1 MDLLERARTLMACPL
16 FESLAP
22 AVLIRLAERARAT
35 ELVRG
40 ERRTTDD
47 TVWVVASGS
56 LAVALRET
64 GEVVDTHALP
74 FGSAARSRG
83 QAPAVEATAS
93 IVRKR
98 GAGAGPGNALGV
110 IRVVRPA
117 TPAIEVVAEQPS
129 VVIGLPVDDVRD
141 VLEEDPAALTALAD
155 RLAALLL
162 GDAP

>member
-1 MDLLERARTLMACPL
+1 MDLLERARTLAACPL

-35 ELVRG
+35 ELERG

-56 LAVALRET
+56 LAVVVREPST
-64 GEVVDTHALP
+64 TDI
-74 FGSAARSRG
+74 
-83 QAPAVEATAS
+83 TAS
-93 IVRKR
+93 VARKR
-98 GAGAGPGNALGV
+98 GAPAIAGNALGM

-117 TPAIEVVAEQPS
+117 TPVVEVIAETQS
-129 VVIGLPVDDVRD
+129 VVVGVGFDDVRD
-141 VLEEDPAALTALAD
+141 VLEEDANALTALAD

-162 GDAP
+162 GEAS